1 MDGLLLL
8 ITEGGSY
15 KVELEVAMDSLVVDN
30 DLLVALD
37 VVVFD
42 VELVVESVVE
52 LGAEADVVERT

>member
-15 KVELEVAMDSLVVDN
+15 KVELEVAMELLVVDN